1 MLYEPRV
8 EPQGISAE
16 GAIRPWPVEGVVA
29 VLVVALV
36 VQVLAGFALRG
47 LYADGAFHV
56 TQIIGHQSFFFT
68 APGRRT
74 ATFLVQAPEVVAI
87 MLGVTAPQVIATIFS
102 VTTNVLPGFVFL
114 LCYLV
119 LSRAERWFFV
129 FPAFVYFAG
138 ILSAQFASVTEGLVS
153 TAYVWLLLYLLLF
166 GQLSVWGLGFIL
178 LLSVGAIVLHE
189 EMSFLGPVLIAAGW
203 LRWCD
208 VKTRPAQ
215 LVLGLAVLAITIG
228 TAVGA
233 WWALFTQ
240 APQNRTDLISGLVHL
255 QWLFVPA
262 SGLVHRQWLFVPAMY
277 CNLPAALGLAAGMAI
292 LTCILVPRASR
303 AVILTFF
310 IISVGL
316 AVASF
321 WERHLTTPW
330 GQFAAR
336 DNAALLSF
344 PLMII
349 VLVAHRLP
357 RVFILPRLDH
367 IAAIVIMLAICLS
380 LWHLQATGKWWA
392 FLSHYRSVL
401 ASNNGI
407 VPSAALFNPPGTGQE
422 KLSRLMIWSWNNPD
436 LSILA
441 LPRRCMTSV
450 IANPPGVS
458 WEPDDLQD
466 PSTLPPI
473 PGVTYAYLM
482 SPGRQTSA
490 CRSIQP

>member
-1 MLYEPRV
+1 
-8 EPQGISAE
+8 
-16 GAIRPWPVEGVVA
+16 
-29 VLVVALV
+29 VLVLALV
-36 VQVLAGFALRG
+36 VQFLAGFALRG

-56 TQIIGHQSFFFT
+56 TQIVGHQSFFFT
-68 APGRRT
+68 APART
-74 ATFLVQAPEVVAI
+74 IATFLVQAPEVMAV
-87 MLGVTAPQVIATIFS
+87 MLGVTAPQLIATGFS

-153 TAYVWLLLYLLLF
+153 TAYVWLLFYLLLF
-166 GQLSVWGLGFIL
+166 GQLSVWGLGLIL

-203 LRWCD
+203 LRWRD

-215 LVLGLAVLAITIG
+215 LALGLAMLAITIG
-228 TAVGA
+228 TAVGT
-233 WWALFTQ
+233 WWALLPHT
-240 APQNRTDLISGLVHL
+240 PQSRTDLISGLVHL

-262 SGLVHRQWLFVPAMY
+262 LG

-292 LTCILVPRASR
+292 FTCILVPRASR

-310 IISVGL
+310 IISAGL

-321 WERHLTTPW
+321 WERHLTIPW
-330 GQFAAR
+330 GQYAAR

-344 PLMII
+344 PLMIL

-357 RVFILPRLDH
+357 GVFILPFRP
-367 IAAIVIMLAICLS
+367 IAAIVMMLGICVS
-380 LWHLQATGKWWA
+380 LWHIQATEKWWA
-392 FLSHYRSVL
+392 FLSHFRSVL

-407 VPSAALFNPPGTGQE
+407 VPSAALFNPPGTRQE

-458 WEPDDLQD
+458 WEPYDLQD

-473 PGVTYAYLM
+473 PGITYAYLI
-482 SPGRQTSA
+482 SPGRQASA
-490 CRSIQP
+490 WRPIHP